1 MEFIIFLVILIIST
15 FLLYK
20 KRKKS
25 YPYAV
30 NQDEKHAFKNG
41 QKLHLKHNSLSL
53 PSNVQEHTLFLK
65 IKIKSSFLGFLKQ
78 PYIEISAKG
87 KSLKQY
93 IEHGAKG
100 DRYLNIS
107 NFNLAKE
114 ITLKPKR
121 MQICSDEVELF
132 QFKNPELKD
141 KKILIVAPHPDD
153 AEIAAYGL
161 YSQFAKDV
169 FVLTYLAGEKGSFK
183 YRELYDNVNEH
194 QQKKGEIRTWNAL
207 TVPLMAGVSTENVV
221 MLGYF
226 DNALLKMFNDK
237 KKNFGSDK
245 LNTDDVEIFRK
256 FNFSSLGKKLTG
268 EANWNDMI
276 QNLKMILTE
285 FQPDVIITPHPFI
298 DSHEDHQYATISI
311 IQALKELNLHDGKL
325 LLYTNHYTEKE
336 FYPLGKIGAIM
347 PLPFK
352 SEANIYCSSVFSFPV
367 SEKEQKDKILAF
379 DAMNDLRPNTE
390 YRFAH
395 RLFADGFTRG
405 REKLLSI
412 EKDYFNRYIRS
423 NELFFVVDFDE
434 MYQPEKYKALIEGLS

>member
-1 MEFIIFLVILIIST
+1 M
-15 FLLYK
+15 
-20 KRKKS
+20 
-25 YPYAV
+25 
-30 NQDEKHAFKNG
+30 
-41 QKLHLKHNSLSL
+41 
-53 PSNVQEHTLFLK
+53 
-65 IKIKSSFLGFLKQ
+65 
-78 PYIEISAKG
+78 
-87 KSLKQY
+87 
-93 IEHGAKG
+93 
-100 DRYLNIS
+100 
-107 NFNLAKE
+107 
-114 ITLKPKR
+114 
-121 MQICSDEVELF
+121 
-132 QFKNPELKD
+132 
-141 KKILIVAPHPDD
+141 
-153 AEIAAYGL
+153 
-161 YSQFAKDV
+161 
-169 FVLTYLAGEKGSFK
+169 LTYLAGEKGSFK